1 MHDARLHDFS
11 RWIQGVFR
19 DSMLATTIEAIER
32 EASVAGA
39 SSNSIRNELLTAIEA
54 RYLE

>member
-1 MHDARLHDFS
+1 
-11 RWIQGVFR
+11 
-19 DSMLATTIEAIER
+19 MLDTTIEAIER
-32 EASVAGA
+32 EASATGA

>member
-1 MHDARLHDFS
+1 MSTDHDARTRS
-11 RWIQGVFR
+11 G
-19 DSMLATTIEAIER
+19 
-32 EASVAGA
+32 EASATGA